1 MADTV
6 TKTNKVVGTIKE
18 FLPTSKKQIVGT
30 SVISAG
36 IGALSFVVGR
46 LTKGA
51 KKPTKKD

>member
-6 TKTNKVVGTIKE
+6 AKSNKVVGAVKE
-18 FLPTSKKQIVGT
+18 FLPASKKQIVGT

-36 IGALSFVVGR
+36 IGALSFIVGR

-51 KKPTKKD
+51 KKPAKKD

>member
-6 TKTNKVVGTIKE
+6 TKSNKVVGAVKE
-18 FLPTSKKQIVGT
+18 FLPASKKQIVGT
-30 SVISAG
+30 TAISAG

-51 KKPTKKD
+51 KKPSKKD